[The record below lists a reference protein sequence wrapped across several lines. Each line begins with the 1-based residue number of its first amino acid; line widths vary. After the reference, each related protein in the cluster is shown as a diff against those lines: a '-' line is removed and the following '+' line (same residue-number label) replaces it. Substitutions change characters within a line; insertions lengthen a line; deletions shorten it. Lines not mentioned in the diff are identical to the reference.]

1 MAESTDEDAARFM
14 RSPENG
20 VLESEFESRENEEV
34 NTGSDLPPGEEQLTG
49 ADESS
54 AEGCLEIA
62 EESGD
67 GGCEAIVPSAV
78 VSASAD
84 RPKAGF
90 GQIDESESDEEALV
104 ESGDCDKS
112 DHSTESDN
120 RHSLDYLCD
129 RQGKSLSYLLVAS

>member
-14 RSPENG
+14 RSQEIG

-62 EESGD
+62 EESGE
-67 GGCEAIVPSAV
+67 GGCEAIVP
-78 VSASAD
+78 
-84 RPKAGF
+84 
-90 GQIDESESDEEALV
+90 
-104 ESGDCDKS
+104 
-112 DHSTESDN
+112 
-120 RHSLDYLCD
+120 
-129 RQGKSLSYLLVAS
+129 